1 MGTLP
6 VGWRAR
12 SAYRGLGL
20 RRVAPLLIV
29 LLLGL
34 QGCAGQRPIDLANE
48 NSEWRRS
55 PSWTLQA
62 RLHSALYGCELLVLN
77 GNNARLAGEQARLP
91 GFRQQLSNCQ
101 TAAATVAAEATRQ
114 LPAGQDR
121 VLRNV
126 QKVYLTTW
134 RDYLMTLTIEHP
146 ADLQRKA
153 AYLQARSALLTAAS
167 KAPLRQP

>member
-1 MGTLP
+1 M
-6 VGWRAR
+6 
-12 SAYRGLGL
+12 
-20 RRVAPLLIV
+20 RRIAPLLTV

-34 QGCAGQRPIDLANE
+34 QGCAGQRPVDLADQGG
-48 NSEWRRS
+48 EWGRS

-62 RLHSALYGCELLVLN
+62 RLHGALYGCELLVLN

-91 GFRQQLSNCQ
+91 GFRQQLSDCQ

-121 VLRNV
+121 VLRNA

-134 RDYLMTLTIEHP
+134 RDYLAALTIEHP
-146 ADLQRKA
+146 ADLQRKE
-153 AYLQARSALLTAAS
+153 AYLQARSALLTEAS
-167 KAPLRQP
+167 KAPLRQL